1 MKDKK
6 FLLHYKM
13 NCEAF
18 NNLVLEDTFLQ
29 SSCLNHVR
37 SQLKIKKI
45 LTIVIYQF
53 VHGFSTLHM
62 IDQFNV
68 GASII

>member
-6 FLLHYKM
+6 CLLHYKM
-13 NCEAF
+13 NFEAF

-29 SSCLNHVR
+29 SSYLNHVR

-45 LTIVIYQF
+45 VAIVIYQF
-53 VHGFSTLHM
+53 VHGFSTAH
-62 IDQFNV
+62 IVNQFNA
-68 GASII
+68 GA

>member
-13 NCEAF
+13 NFEAF

-29 SSCLNHVR
+29 LSCLNHVR
-37 SQLKIKKI
+37 SLLNIKKI
-45 LTIVIYQF
+45 VTIVIYQF
-53 VHGFSTLHM
+53 VHRFNATHM
-62 IDQFNV
+62 VDQFNV
-68 GASII
+68 GASTI